1 MLSLLG
7 CIITL
12 RGFPGGSDGKEFACN
27 AWDPGLIPGWGRSPG
42 ERNGYPFQYF
52 CLENPQGHKRLAGYS
67 PWVTKSWTQL
77 NNLHLQEIS
86 CPPGNK
92 IKKTLCCYKLTFFF
106 LSQREILFTAHEF
119 TKYLRQKISKRS
131 SLSTD
136 KSWKQTP
143 TGQCDT
149 EVKKWF
155 DTYLNYFI
163 KMYLNTP

>member
-1 MLSLLG
+1 MVKNLPAMPETQVWSL
-7 CIITL
+7 
-12 RGFPGGSDGKEFACN
+12 GGEDPLEKEMATHSSIFA
-27 AWDPGLIPGWGRSPG
+27 WRIPKDIRDWQATVHG
-42 ERNGYPFQYF
+42 
-52 CLENPQGHKRLAGYS
+52 
-67 PWVTKSWTQL
+67 VTKSWTQL